1 MLTYEQMSTNAK
13 ITLWDNSTQGLDA
26 TTSMRFGK
34 SLQAYSK
41 YGHNIA
47 IAALY
52 QASDDLVELF
62 DKIALLHKGHQI
74 FFGTIPE
81 ALEYLR
87 ELGFVWPDRQ
97 SLSEYLIAVTDEDLR
112 ATKEEWEDRVPRSV
126 DDWVRCWK
134 QSAYYAKLQEE
145 IKSYDGDLTTKKPE
159 KSSDMANGEDR
170 FVLSWGAQL

>member
-1 MLTYEQMSTNAK
+1 MSTNAK

-26 TTSMRFGK
+26 TTSVRFGK
-34 SLQAYSK
+34 SLQAYSR
-41 YGHNIA
+41 YGHNIS

-62 DKIALLHKGHQI
+62 DKITLLHKGHQI

-81 ALEYLR
+81 ALEYLG

-97 SLSEYLIAVTDEDLR
+97 SLTEYLVAVTDKDLR
-112 ATKEEWEDRVPRSV
+112 ATKAEWEDRVPRSV

-134 QSAYYAKLQEE
+134 GSSYYAKLQEE
-145 IKSYDGDLTTKKPE
+145 IKSHKSDLTTKKPE
-159 KSSDMANGEDR
+159 DSNGMRCRED
-170 FVLSWGAQL
+170 FYVLSWRAQL